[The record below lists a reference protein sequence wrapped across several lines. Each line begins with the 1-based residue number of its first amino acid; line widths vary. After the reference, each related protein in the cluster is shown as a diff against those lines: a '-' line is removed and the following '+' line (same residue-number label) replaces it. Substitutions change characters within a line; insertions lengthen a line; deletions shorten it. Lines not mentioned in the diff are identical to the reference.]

1 MYLRFSL
8 HLFQGRLAA
17 LIVLLLVEGADP
29 HGHLHRDDLLHLTDT
44 CNL

>member
-8 HLFQGRLAA
+8 HLFQGRLTA

-29 HGHLHRDDLLHLTDT
+29 HRHLHRDDLLHLTDT